1 MPTLEEQKARLELL
15 KKKQRLEQLK
25 AEKTAAVAQA
35 APLRTRWRNAKNDP
49 LERAALAREIGQ
61 DFAYASYGP
70 QAEKKYGP
78 KAGGRK
84 PLISI
89 PNPLDL
95 LYDPAFQKTALDFGA
110 FGLGS
115 REVQKQA
122 RKTFPGMTVDESR
135 IVREEAERLQ
145 PTLAPLATTAGAAA
159 GLGAGFIGGTGLAKS
174 AATGVAKLGPKLGP
188 TTQSLLKQTV
198 GKLAFRKATPT
209 AKQVA
214 AGQAVTIP
222 QRVANVGFNLG
233 RGGLAGGGSAAAT
246 EMIGSERTAGQ
257 IPLAS
262 VGFGAA
268 LGSLAPFIPAGVS
281 AGYKRIF
288 DKKRAAANV
297 IEDKLGAEGAQ
308 EAARFYQQTGGEYL
322 PVAAGALNPNAA
334 ARMAQLSPGR
344 AEGSVPLQRAENA
357 MEAAAVAR
365 INRDLPADRATG
377 EKIKGAAEVN
387 ADTFMG
393 PYNVPGTPGI
403 PYAIVAPEI
412 DQALTMMARGGISRG
427 TLNQIATMI
436 RGKLNDATN
445 TIPGDLSIND
455 FDEIRRVINKA
466 NELAEDSVGP
476 SLGYNVRQIFSGPNS
491 TLMPKLEAL
500 FQGYDENVVGGYSRA
515 MREAEGADLTP
526 RAFKESPGTFG
537 DSVTQR
543 IAPSQLPER
552 LRGLER
558 GVAESLAQRTGT
570 PGGGMRTME
579 DLTAANASANVARA
593 LGPAGADLTRA
604 AQAYTRAGEGVTRL
618 DTPDL
623 PALRR
628 PSPEDFAQAGAA
640 KSSYFPIKIMSD
652 LVRTMTMPKG
662 VRQEVLELMTDPAR
676 SEEAINYMMRAQRR
690 GQMPEFPEG
699 DYGQESLMRLIN
711 RTMGRG
717 SSAKAAGVMASGN
730 EDISNYRGDTRPD
743 LQRRTDDAMGVVNR
757 AVWELRGSGEPMS
770 DEEFYGAE
778 AMMRQMLSEGMG
790 PEAAI
795 EEIIRIHTQ

>member
-1 MPTLEEQKARLELL
+1 MSIPPPPPGFVLDESTVPPPGFELDTN
-15 KKKQRLEQLK
+15 RS
-25 AEKTAAVAQA
+25 
-35 APLRTRWRNAKNDP
+35 LRDRWRSAKADP
-49 LERAALAREIGQ
+49 RQRAALAREIGQ
-61 DFAYASYGP
+61 DFARASYGP
-70 QAEKKYGP
+70 RYRDPNLASA
-78 KAGGRK
+78 AGIAGMVT
-84 PLISI
+84 S
-89 PNPLDL
+89 
-95 LYDPAFQKTALDFGA
+95 PAFLKTALDFAA

-145 PTLAPLATTAGAAA
+145 PTLAPFETAAGAAV
-159 GLGAGFIGGTGLAKS
+159 GLGTGFIGGTGVLKG
-174 AATGVAKLGPKLGP
+174 AAQGVAKLPGAA
-188 TTQSLLKQTV
+188 QSLIKGTV

-222 QRVANVGFNLG
+222 QRAANVGFNLG

-262 VGFGAA
+262 VGLGVA
-268 LGSLAPFIPAGVS
+268 LGSAAPFVPAAAS

-297 IEDKLGAEGAQ
+297 IEDKLGAEGAE

-344 AEGSVPLQRAENA
+344 AEGAVPLQRAEDA

-387 ADTFMG
+387 ADAFMG

-412 DQALTMMARGGISRG
+412 DQALTTMARAGINRG
-427 TLNQIATMI
+427 ALNQIATMI

-455 FDEIRRVINKA
+455 FDEIRRVINKT
-466 NELAEDSVGP
+466 NELAQDSVGS
-476 SLGYNVRQIFSGPNS
+476 SLGFKVRQIFSGPNS

-500 FQGYDENVVGGYSRA
+500 FQGYDDNVVGGYSRA
-515 MREAEGADLTP
+515 LREAEGANLTP
-526 RAFKESPGTFG
+526 RAFKESPEDFG
-537 DSVTQR
+537 ESVTQR
-543 IAPSQLPER
+543 IPPSQLPER
-552 LRGLER
+552 LSGLER
-558 GVAESLAQRTGT
+558 GMAEELAARTGKT
-570 PGGGMRTME
+570 DGGMRTME
-579 DLTAANASANVARA
+579 DLTPANVSANVARA
-593 LGPAGADLTRA
+593 LGPAGEDLTRS
-604 AQAYTRAGEGVTRL
+604 AQAYARAGEGVRRL

-628 PSPEDFAQAGAA
+628 PSAEDFAQAGAA

-652 LVRTMTMPKG
+652 VVRTLTMPKG
-662 VRQEVLELMTDPAR
+662 VRQEVLNLLTDPAR

-699 DYGQESLMRLIN
+699 EYGQESLMRLIN

-717 SSAKAAGVMASGN
+717 TSAKAVGVMASGN
-730 EDISNYRGDTRPD
+730 EDVSNYRGDTRSDP
-743 LQRRTDDAMGVVNR
+743 QRRTDDAMGVVNR

>member
-1 MPTLEEQKARLELL
+1 MSIPPPPPGFVLDESTVPPPGFELDTNRSL
-15 KKKQRLEQLK
+15 KD
-25 AEKTAAVAQA
+25 
-35 APLRTRWRNAKNDP
+35 RWRSAKADP
-49 LERAALAREIGQ
+49 RQRAALAREIGQ
-61 DFAYASYGP
+61 DFARASYGP
-70 QAEKKYGP
+70 RYRDPNLASA
-78 KAGGRK
+78 AGIAGMVT
-84 PLISI
+84 S
-89 PNPLDL
+89 
-95 LYDPAFQKTALDFGA
+95 PAFLKTALDFAA

-145 PTLAPLATTAGAAA
+145 PTLAPFETAAGAAV
-159 GLGAGFIGGTGLAKS
+159 GLGTGFIGGTGVLKG
-174 AATGVAKLGPKLGP
+174 AAQGVAKLPGAA
-188 TTQSLLKQTV
+188 QSLIKGTV

-222 QRVANVGFNLG
+222 QRAANVGFNLG

-262 VGFGAA
+262 VGLGVA
-268 LGSLAPFIPAGVS
+268 LGSAAPFVPAAAS

-297 IEDKLGAEGAQ
+297 IEDKLGAEGAE

-344 AEGSVPLQRAENA
+344 AEGAVPLQRAEDA

-387 ADTFMG
+387 ADAFMG

-412 DQALTMMARGGISRG
+412 DQALTTMARAGINRG
-427 TLNQIATMI
+427 ALNQIATMI

-455 FDEIRRVINKA
+455 FDEIRRVINKT
-466 NELAEDSVGP
+466 NELAQDSVGS
-476 SLGYNVRQIFSGPNS
+476 SLGFKVRQIFSGPNS

-500 FQGYDENVVGGYSRA
+500 FQGYDDNVVGGYSRA
-515 MREAEGADLTP
+515 LREAEGANLTP
-526 RAFKESPGTFG
+526 RAFKESPEDFG
-537 DSVTQR
+537 ESVTQR
-543 IAPSQLPER
+543 IPPSQLPER
-552 LRGLER
+552 LSGLER
-558 GVAESLAQRTGT
+558 GMAEELAARTGKT
-570 PGGGMRTME
+570 DGGMRTME
-579 DLTAANASANVARA
+579 DLTPANVSANVARA
-593 LGPAGADLTRA
+593 LGPAGEDLTRS
-604 AQAYTRAGEGVTRL
+604 AQAYARAGEGVRRL

-628 PSPEDFAQAGAA
+628 PSAEDFAQAGAA

-652 LVRTMTMPKG
+652 VVRTLTMPKG
-662 VRQEVLELMTDPAR
+662 VRQEVLNLLTDPAR

-699 DYGQESLMRLIN
+699 EYGQESLMRLIN

-717 SSAKAAGVMASGN
+717 TSAKAVGVMASGN
-730 EDISNYRGDTRPD
+730 EDVSNYRGDTRSDP
-743 LQRRTDDAMGVVNR
+743 QRRTDDAMGVVNR